1 VLVRQ
6 RHEPARRRRLDGLLT
21 RPRVIWVD
29 PAATDFAGTS
39 IEAFAGR
46 LRGRAEVTLLG
57 LRVWHLASGEPYDMD
72 VEVGP
77 VAEAAGSGPVHL
89 AGFSAGATVALAAA
103 LALGDAVRS
112 VALLEPAFI
121 GDDDWHPAETRW
133 RAAIGSLRATATA
146 EQVEGFR
153 AMLVAPGVSPP
164 ASRGPVAW
172 DFRDDLLAA
181 MLTTRTGFESADL
194 AGLQAPILLIRGG
207 RSSPR
212 FGRAALRLIAVCPRA
227 SEHVFPTLH
236 HFAPPYRDEPGELA
250 RLLPTFWSRHDPR

>member
-1 VLVRQ
+1 M
-6 RHEPARRRRLDGLLT
+6 
-21 RPRVIWVD
+21 
-29 PAATDFAGTS
+29 
-39 IEAFAGR
+39 
-46 LRGRAEVTLLG
+46 TLLG
-57 LRVWHLASGEPYDMD
+57 LRVRGLAPGEPYDMD
-72 VEVGP
+72 VEIAAVS
-77 VAEAAGSGPVHL
+77 EAAGSGPVHL

-103 LALGDAVRS
+103 LALGDPVRS

-153 AMLVAPGVSPP
+153 AMLVAPGVPPP

-194 AGLQAPILLIRGG
+194 ARLQAPILLIGGG

-212 FGRAALRLIAVCPRA
+212 FGRAARRLIAVCPRA
-227 SEHVFPTLH
+227 SEHVFPRSTTSRRPTATSPGSSRASCPPSGHVTIRDNVSCSVAYLDARRSATSEVAD
-236 HFAPPYRDEPGELA
+236 APIWGRRRPVRVGA
-250 RLLPTFWSRHDPR
+250 SAPRC